1 MSSAFILRCP
11 SCGTRNRIPAE
22 RVGQTAKC
30 GKCKAAI
37 STDALNT
44 DRPITVTDAN
54 FQKEVI
60 QSPLPVLLDCW
71 AAWCGPCQ
79 MMEPYINEL
88 AGEWKGKARV
98 AKLNVDENQ
107 VISTRFQIATV
118 PTLMVFNGGKVM
130 KTLPGAVPRHVLA
143 QAMAPYLK

>member
-1 MSSAFILRCP
+1 MSGDFILRCP

-37 STDALNT
+37 STDSLNI
-44 DRPITVTDAN
+44 DRPVTVTDAT
-54 FQKEVI
+54 FQQEVI

-71 AAWCGPCQ
+71 APWCGPCQ

-88 AGEWKGKARV
+88 AREWKGKARV

-107 VISTRFQIATV
+107 VASTRFQISTV

-143 QAMAPYLK
+143 RAMAPFIK